1 MRRICKDPALTY
13 LKELGYNIVRL
24 PSEKVKP
31 LDLIGGDDS
40 GQNWLGPIQNFCQSD
55 RVPPTPLLEATVAID
70 MKRTNALT
78 LEAGLELLHNFLAS
92 FGVGSA
98 RLQSAY
104 SKARSLELSFDR
116 PSIHTVDPGTL
127 GQWLLTATPIAG
139 HPFVERYFKQGC
151 TACVI
156 TETLTSRSFRV
167 AAFDKNHQRV
177 EVDLGALKDVL
188 DAGVEVR
195 GGREDHGTL
204 SYTGS
209 RDLTFGFKAFQL
221 ERSAGIWIIRG
232 NYAGEPFAGEIDAA
246 TPATAAHLYDDDW
259 LSLQGLGDSPNGDV
273 S

>member
-116 PSIHTVDPGTL
+116 PSIHTVDPALWTMAADGDPHCRAPL
-127 GQWLLTATPIAG
+127 RRALLQA
-139 HPFVERYFKQGC
+139 GC